1 MNRCDE
7 WLKQFYGIMPFE
19 EYAMLDRAARLL
31 EGNRTGLWPGDK
43 SPWLPLR
50 GITPSDR
57 YFLGMWNWDAAFH
70 AIGICL
76 WDPELAREQIRIFLT
91 IQRTDGMFPDVWK
104 QQENVILDGGS
115 KPPVFPWATWEIER
129 CSPNTKFLGEAY
141 PALCRNLDFWNKRRG
156 GDKFGL
162 FYYDGEFEDAARR
175 QEWGSYESGWDNSP
189 RWDNGVFNLF
199 AIDLNCYMILA
210 YRAMAGLAERLGRME
225 EATRWGDKA
234 QALSE
239 RVEHT
244 LWDEESECYFDFDH
258 KKNEFNRIVTPASFM
273 PLFIGIASPER
284 AEKMRK
290 IALEH
295 MVPRWPTVS
304 YHDPSFD
311 PLGYWRGRTW
321 INVAYF
327 ALKGLKQ
334 YGFNELA
341 DTGRKTILEMLASSP
356 ATFFENYHPISGEP
370 LGVPRFSWSAVFCL
384 KFLLDWN
391 QTESLS
397 VKG

>member
-1 MNRCDE
+1 
-7 WLKQFYGIMPFE
+7 
-19 EYAMLDRAARLL
+19 
-31 EGNRTGLWPGDK
+31 
-43 SPWLPLR
+43 
-50 GITPSDR
+50 
-57 YFLGMWNWDAAFH
+57 
-70 AIGICL
+70 
-76 WDPELAREQIRIFLT
+76 
-91 IQRTDGMFPDVWK
+91 
-104 QQENVILDGGS
+104 
-115 KPPVFPWATWEIER
+115 
-129 CSPNTKFLGEAY
+129 
-141 PALCRNLDFWNKRRG
+141 
-156 GDKFGL
+156 
-162 FYYDGEFEDAARR
+162 
-175 QEWGSYESGWDNSP
+175 
-189 RWDNGVFNLF
+189 
-199 AIDLNCYMILA
+199 
-210 YRAMAGLAERLGRME
+210 
-225 EATRWGDKA
+225 
-234 QALSE
+234 
-239 RVEHT
+239 
-244 LWDEESECYFDFDH
+244 
-258 KKNEFNRIVTPASFM
+258 
-273 PLFIGIASPER
+273 
-284 AEKMRK
+284 MRK